1 MQRKF
6 AYLRHKLVKASGK
19 NLDELDFS
27 DEEEHVLISSQIKSM
42 MAINGLTVKDIYN
55 IAKNDQKIPERTIPV
70 MKNLGIEFN
79 SKPEVDN
86 D

>member
-1 MQRKF
+1 
-6 AYLRHKLVKASGK
+6 
-19 NLDELDFS
+19 
-27 DEEEHVLISSQIKSM
+27 M